1 MEMDMGRQSRYFKQ
15 RSGDGWHRPCHLFSF
30 AYISI
35 FSFLSFFYFFFPLV
49 IVFFFFFFFF
59 FFFLIFAN
67 KKIDVNQVSHKFM
80 TY

>member
-35 FSFLSFFYFFFPLV
+35 FSFLSFLTLFFFFPCYCLYF
-49 IVFFFFFFFF
+49 VFFFF
-59 FFFLIFAN
+59 FAN

-80 TY
+80 TYQ